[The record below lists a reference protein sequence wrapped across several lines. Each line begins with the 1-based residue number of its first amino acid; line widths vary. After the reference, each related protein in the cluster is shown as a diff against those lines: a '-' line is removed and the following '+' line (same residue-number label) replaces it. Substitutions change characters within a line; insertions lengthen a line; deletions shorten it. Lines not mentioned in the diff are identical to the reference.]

1 VKKLNRREFVL
12 QSSAGMA
19 LGLIPGAKAFP
30 QIVVPPA
37 QPNLVFANSY
47 SEQFPDMLVSN
58 LTASLNAL
66 AEKWDRVRDQ
76 VKTPDEAETRHRD
89 VRQKMLEMVGGL
101 PERTPLQPIVASVL
115 ERDGYRIENVMYQ
128 SRPNFWV
135 TAILYV
141 PTTGKG
147 PFPAILSPSGHYEDA
162 GRASA
167 YQAVHLDLVKNGFV
181 VLAPDPI
188 GQGERREHW
197 DTTTRTS
204 WGSTTDE
211 HSMFGQLLWL
221 IGEDVVQYA
230 VWDGMRSIDYL
241 VTRPE
246 VDPSRIGCSGHSGG
260 GLETIWLMAFDARVK
275 CAACIEPAL
284 YHFWPLHIAPGEI
297 LLHGDAEHNV
307 FPSALNG
314 IDICDLYQSFAPRPL
329 LIVVETYT
337 NEAFQL
343 ASKHV
348 KAHYE
353 LFGAG
358 EKFATVESAEA
369 HYWTL
374 KLRLA
379 ATDWFCRWLAGHSGP
394 TEEPELTIEPIE
406 NLFCTP
412 TGSLIDSRQGDTLRS
427 RILKAQE
434 SLPPARQVPKSAA
447 EVESFRR
454 ETRELVEKLLRY
466 KKVDQPLAARLLKT
480 AAGNKFH
487 IEKLEFL
494 AQPGIYIPTWVFVPE
509 HPAPNSRPILY
520 IGDTDTE
527 TLGYP
532 ESGWGGELAQKG
544 HTLIA
549 VDVRGMGQTRP
560 LHKPYD
566 ESGNWTNLFDVET
579 TMAYAAWSM
588 DESLL
593 GMRVEDVVRS
603 VDYAQS
609 RPEVDVSRLVVIG
622 SGMGALW
629 GLYAAALDPRIQFVI
644 ADGGLLSYKSLA
656 QSGRYKYG
664 ANVFV
669 RSGLK
674 YFDVPQIAAA
684 IAGRNVR
691 LLSPL
696 SPMKVPVPIA
706 EARQA
711 YQFTLDTYASAGI
724 GDRFQII
731 DSDPRLG
738 PAGRYAALLS

>member
-1 VKKLNRREFVL
+1 MMKTANRREFLL
-12 QSSAGMA
+12 QASVSLS
-19 LGLIPGAKAFP
+19 LGLLPLKAFS
-30 QIVVPPA
+30 QIVLPPV
-37 QPNLVFANSY
+37 QPNLMFDNSY
-47 SEQFPDMLVSN
+47 AEQFPDMLVAHLSGK
-58 LTASLNAL
+58 LNAL

-76 VKTPDEAETRHRD
+76 VRTPQQAEARHSV
-89 VRQKMLEMVGGL
+89 VRQKMVEMIGGL
-101 PERTPLQPIVASVL
+101 PQPTPLQPIVTRVL
-115 ERDGYRIENVMYQ
+115 ERPGYRIENVMYQ

-135 TAILYV
+135 TANLYV

-162 GRASA
+162 GRYSA
-167 YQAVHLDLVKNGFV
+167 YQAAHLDLVKNGFV

-188 GQGERREHW
+188 GQGERRDHW
-197 DTTTRTS
+197 DTTTQAS

-241 VTRPE
+241 TSRPE
-246 VDPSRIGCSGHSGG
+246 VDPSRIGCTGHSGG
-260 GLETIWLMAFDARVK
+260 GLETIWLMVFDARVK

-284 YHFWPLHIAPGEI
+284 YHFWPLHIAPGDV

-307 FPSALNG
+307 FPLALNG

-329 LIVVETYT
+329 LVVVETYT
-337 NEAFQL
+337 NQAFQL

-358 EKFATVESAEA
+358 EKFASVESGEA
-369 HYWTL
+369 HYWTV

-379 ATDWFCRWLAGHSGP
+379 ATGWFCRWLAEHPGP
-394 TEEPELTIEPIE
+394 TQETKLIIEPTE
-406 NLFCTP
+406 SLFCTP
-412 TGSLIDSRQGDTLRS
+412 TGSLTDSRQGDSLRS

-434 SLPPARQVPKSAA
+434 TLPPAREIPKSADEIETFRQ
-447 EVESFRR
+447 EVRG
-454 ETRELVEKLLRY
+454 LIEKLLHY
-466 KKVDQPLAARLLKT
+466 KNVKQPLAVRQLKIVP
-480 AAGNKFH
+480 GKNFH
-487 IEKLEFL
+487 IEKLEFM
-494 AQPGIYIPTWVFVPE
+494 AEPGIYIPAWVFVPE
-509 HPAPNSRPILY
+509 HPLQSARPILY
-520 IGDTDTE
+520 IGETDTE

-532 ESGWGGELAQKG
+532 ESGWGGEMAQQG
-544 HTLIA
+544 HTVIA

-566 ESGNWTNLFDVET
+566 ESGIWTNLFDVET
-579 TMAYAAWSM
+579 TLAYVAWSM

-593 GMRVEDVVRS
+593 GMRVQDVVHS
-603 VDYAQS
+603 LDFAQS
-609 RPEVDVSRLVVIG
+609 RPEVDISRLAVIG

-629 GLYAAALDPRIQFVI
+629 GLYATALDPRIQFLI

-669 RSGLK
+669 RGGLK
-674 YFDVPQIAAA
+674 YFDLPMIAAA
-684 IAGRNVR
+684 IADRNVR
-691 LLSPL
+691 LVSPL
-696 SPMKVPVPIA
+696 DPMKMQVPL
-706 EARQA
+706 EDARLA
-711 YQFTLDTYASAGI
+711 YRFTQDTYANAEATE
-724 GDRFQII
+724 RFQIV
-731 DSDPRLG
+731 DSHSQLSPT
-738 PAGRYAALLS
+738 ARYLALLS